1 MSPYAL
7 GALQGLKRAP
17 NTLHYRIMTISAYC
31 IRLLPG
37 SGYLRDAEV
46 DRDMADLQRLLFET
60 GAKVND
66 RDVLATARLTA
77 SVKVF
82 AGREQTD
89 SILCEVEA
97 AICAEA
103 DRLVADG
110 VLTARPDYL
119 AALVRRRLHVTFG
132 TRAVQQLSHEQREMD
147 TI

>member
-1 MSPYAL
+1 
-7 GALQGLKRAP
+7 
-17 NTLHYRIMTISAYC
+17 
-31 IRLLPG
+31 
-37 SGYLRDAEV
+37 
-46 DRDMADLQRLLFET
+46 MADLQRLLFET

-82 AGREQTD
+82 AGRDQTD
-89 SILCEVEA
+89 SILCAVEA

-110 VLTARPDYL
+110 VLTVRPDYL
-119 AALVRRRLHVTFG
+119 ADLVRRRLHVTFG